1 MKTPMQRTLRS
12 TLAVLLLLG
21 VTLALVAS
29 AWGGGAGAVAG
40 VLAALVAAGL
50 FAMLVRRLRVEDRA
64 AARSAEQCLAHAGA
78 DEAVLE
84 ADLLL
89 ARLSAGSSRQGADPA
104 GQLMMIQAELT
115 HIQYG
120 ATDPAVAARLEHVRG
135 RVERVAHAL
144 RRNVRAAA
152 AS

>member
-1 MKTPMQRTLRS
+1 MKTPMHPTLRCA
-12 TLAVLLLLG
+12 LAVLSLLG
-21 VTLALVAS
+21 ATLALVAS
-29 AWGGGAGAVAG
+29 AWSGSAGAAAG
-40 VLAALVAAGL
+40 VLTALVAAAL
-50 FAMLVRRLRVEDRA
+50 FAVLVRRLRNEDRSA
-64 AARSAEQCLAHAGA
+64 ACEAEQCLARNDA

-89 ARLSAGSSRQGADPA
+89 ARLSAGSTQRGADPA
-104 GQLMMIQAELT
+104 SQLMMIQAELT
-115 HIQYG
+115 HMQYG